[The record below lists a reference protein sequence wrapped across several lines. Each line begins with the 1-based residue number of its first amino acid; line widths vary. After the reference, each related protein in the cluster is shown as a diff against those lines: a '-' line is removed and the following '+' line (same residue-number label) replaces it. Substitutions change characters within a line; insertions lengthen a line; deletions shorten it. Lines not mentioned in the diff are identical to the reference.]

1 MPDDPVGPESFY
13 PPPTCEKRGIDL
25 DLLKMHPMARKM
37 QQAQHAFQTAL
48 ESGDGSLAKEHLS
61 EVSKLSDYLL
71 EDLNLEIAKA
81 QDALPN
87 ARGPNDIFAGGVPV
101 RKFVQEVETV
111 PMEGPRIP
119 GVISNGYKGRM
130 TRAQGTLGRW
140 G

>member
-1 MPDDPVGPESFY
+1 
-13 PPPTCEKRGIDL
+13 
-25 DLLKMHPMARKM
+25 MHPMARKM
-37 QQAQHAFQTAL
+37 EQAQRAFLTAL

-71 EDLNLEIAKA
+71 EDLNTEIAKS

-101 RKFVQEVETV
+101 RKFVQETETV
-111 PMEGPRIP
+111 PMEGLRVP

-130 TRAQGTLGRW
+130 TPAQGTLGRW

>member
-1 MPDDPVGPESFY
+1 MKHSPARNEGL
-13 PPPTCEKRGIDL
+13 IL

-37 QQAQHAFQTAL
+37 EQAQRAFLTAL
-48 ESGDGSLAKEHLS
+48 ESGDGNVAKEHLS

-71 EDLNLEIAKA
+71 EDLNLEIAKS

-101 RKFVQEVETV
+101 RKFVQEPESV
-111 PMEGPRIP
+111 PMEGLRVP

-130 TRAQGTLGRW
+130 SRAQGTLGRW